1 MTNEKL
7 NNAPTQLE
15 TTDWTNGHNTYFVYK
30 RMFDFYHKTSYARN
44 HKLIVVPPMP
54 KRNGGKM
61 FYLNGTYDNPAPN
74 TDVET
79 VITDDKQQLNT
90 DVHDTPETPHTDELR
105 TITYDN
111 GQRDI
116 AGDFNNP
123 EHLIKKSFLHLNAM
137 KRAQTLSLQT
147 NDEYTKLFH
156 ENIMYREQNALELSL
171 RILQQNIKYN
181 K

>member
-1 MTNEKL
+1 MTTQP
-7 NNAPTQLE
+7 NNAPNTLE

-30 RMFDFYHKTSYARN
+30 RMYDFYYKTSYARN
-44 HKLIVVPPMP
+44 HKLIVVPEPP
-54 KRNGGKM
+54 ERNVKM
-61 FYLNGTYDNPAPN
+61 FDWNKPGAPKI
-74 TDVET
+74 ERKT
-79 VITDDKQQLNT
+79 VITDDETQSNT
-90 DVHDTPETPHTDELR
+90 DVHETPQNADTDELR

-116 AGDFNNP
+116 IGNFNNP

-137 KRAQTLSLQT
+137 KRAQTLSQQT

-156 ENIMYREQNALELSL
+156 ENIMFREQNALELSL
-171 RILQQNIKYN
+171 RILQQNIKSN